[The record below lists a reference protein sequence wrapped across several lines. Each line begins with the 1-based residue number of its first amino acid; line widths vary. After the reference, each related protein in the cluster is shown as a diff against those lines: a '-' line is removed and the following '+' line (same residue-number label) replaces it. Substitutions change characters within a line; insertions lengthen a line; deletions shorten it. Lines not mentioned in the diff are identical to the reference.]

1 MAGTVKIISSAP
13 FVEGKDWVQVVE
25 WTGPASYTSGGE
37 GFSLQEAGFG
47 KEATFRY
54 AVTCWVKNES
64 EQAVYRPGELAYD
77 GTKVVAIDEA
87 TGKPL
92 EAGKNLSKVKA
103 LFEIHCVA
111 N

>member
-1 MAGTVKIISSAP
+1 MAGTVKLISSTP
-13 FVEGKDWVQVVE
+13 FIEGKDWVQVVE
-25 WTGPASYTSGGE
+25 WTGPASYTGGGE
-37 GFSLQEAGFG
+37 PFSLKEAGFG

-64 EQAVYRPGELAYD
+64 EQGVYRPGELSFD
-77 GTKVVAIDEA
+77 GEKVVAIDEA

-92 EAGKNLSKVKA
+92 EATKNLSKVKA
-103 LFEIHCVA
+103 LFEIHAVA